1 MTTSTRLEALKKEL
15 EKNPDDVFARYLV
28 ALEYVKL
35 NQSAEA
41 FNHFQ
46 VLLDKHPE
54 YVATYYQYG
63 AALEKA
69 GRIDEAKEIF
79 RLGIVVAGKTGDAHT
94 RAELQ
99 QALDLID
106 E

>member
-1 MTTSTRLEALKKEL
+1 MNSRLEILKREL
-15 EKNPDDVFARYLV
+15 EKNPDDAFTRYLV

-35 NQSAEA
+35 NQASEA
-41 FNHFQ
+41 LNHFQ
-46 VLLDKHPE
+46 VLLDRHPA

-69 GRIDEAKEIF
+69 GRIDQAKEIF
-79 RLGIVVAGKTGDAHT
+79 RLGIVAAGKAGDVHT
-94 RAELQ
+94 KAELQ